1 MSSAVVQVLNE
12 VLKLEAAR
20 ATRRE
25 KARVLIE
32 NNDIDGIAALIL
44 ASEQRDAAK
53 KGESRAI
60 RYALKLKRF
69 IATKNLTSEMVTF
82 VEGK

>member
-1 MSSAVVQVLNE
+1 MEAVNQAIRGI
-12 VLKLEAAR
+12 LKIEEER
-20 ATRRE
+20 IVRRE
-25 KARVLIE
+25 KARALIE

-53 KGESRAI
+53 KGESSAL

-69 IATKNLTSEMVTF
+69 IATKNLTYEMVDYM
-82 VEGK
+82 EGK

>member
-1 MSSAVVQVLNE
+1 MKAVSQALLRI
-12 VLKLEAAR
+12 LKLETEHI
-20 ATRRE
+20 TRRE
-25 KARVLIE
+25 KARALIE

-69 IATKNLTSEMVTF
+69 IATKNLTYEMVDYM
-82 VEGK
+82 EGK

>member
-1 MSSAVVQVLNE
+1 MSAVAQALRG
-12 VLKLEAAR
+12 VLKFEAAR
-20 ATRRE
+20 CVRRE
-25 KARVLIE
+25 KARSLIE

-53 KGESRAI
+53 KGESRAL

-69 IATKNLTSEMVTF
+69 IATKNLTSEMVTYM
-82 VEGK
+82 EGK

>member
-1 MSSAVVQVLNE
+1 MSAVAQALRG
-12 VLKLEAAR
+12 VLKLEVER

-44 ASEQRDAAK
+44 ASEQRI
-53 KGESRAI
+53 S
-60 RYALKLKRF
+60 
-69 IATKNLTSEMVTF
+69 V
-82 VEGK
+82 

>member
-1 MSSAVVQVLNE
+1 MSSAVVQALNG
-12 VLKLEAAR
+12 VLKLEAER

-25 KARVLIE
+25 KARALIE

-53 KGESRAI
+53 KGESR
-60 RYALKLKRF
+60 
-69 IATKNLTSEMVTF
+69 TSEMVTF

>member
-1 MSSAVVQVLNE
+1 MSAMTQALRE
-12 VLKLEAAR
+12 LLILEGERAAR
-20 ATRRE
+20 RD
-25 KARVLIE
+25 KARSLIE
-32 NNDIDGIAALIL
+32 NNDIDGIAALVL

-69 IATKNLTSEMVTF
+69 IASKNLTSEMVDYM
-82 VEGK
+82 EAGK

>member
-1 MSSAVVQVLNE
+1 MSAVTQALRGLLVLE
-12 VLKLEAAR
+12 GERAAR
-20 ATRRE
+20 RD
-25 KARVLIE
+25 KARSLIE
-32 NNDIDGIAALIL
+32 NNDIDGIAALVL

-69 IATKNLTSEMVTF
+69 IASKNLTSEMVDYM
-82 VEGK
+82 EADK